1 MELYR
6 KYRPSTF
13 DDVIGQNHITKIL
26 TNQVEKNRVGHAYL
40 FTGTRGTGK
49 TTCAKI
55 FARAINC
62 LSPKNGSPCGECEV
76 CKSLSSTNLDIIE
89 MDAASNNGVDAIRN
103 IIDQLKYPPVSGKY
117 KIYII
122 DEVHMLSIGAF
133 NAFLKTLEEPPP
145 YVVFILATTEIHKL
159 PQTIISRCM
168 RFDFRL
174 VPSAQIG
181 ERIKTVYQKEKIE
194 FDEDVIPLLADAGEG
209 SVRDALS
216 IAERCIVE
224 GEKITYDDVTDILGT
239 SKRQEIYALF
249 DAIIT
254 GDVGETL
261 RSAENIGRQGKIMS
275 IVAKDLVTF
284 TKDVLLAKTTGKKLL
299 RGSEDAINQILV
311 RAERSSVNSLVSII
325 KTFSAIDAD
334 LRYSVSPLV
343 TFEMTAVRV
352 ARLYD
357 TDVTAL
363 EERIARIERNGV
375 TVVQDNSAQAKPA
388 ETEQKK
394 NDDRPMDA
402 IGIWG
407 RLTTYFRRNES
418 MTFYSIVGEQNR
430 IKIENKNLVVEA
442 TTVDYDTMLTQ
453 AFRDAVERAL
463 KDDGVDLN
471 FVVERRQTGVD
482 MDKETVRM
490 KKLSGSVKFNV
501 IKK

>member
-13 DDVIGQNHITKIL
+13 NDVIGQNHITKIL

-89 MDAASNNGVDAIRN
+89 MDAASNNGVDAIRA
-103 IIDQLKYPPVSGKY
+103 IIDQLKYPPVAGKY

-174 VPSAQIG
+174 VPTEQIG
-181 ERIKTVYQKEKIE
+181 ERIKQVYDSEGIE
-194 FDEDVIPLLADAGEG
+194 YDEDVIPLLADAGEG

-216 IAERCIVE
+216 VAERCIVA

-254 GDVGETL
+254 GDVGQTL
-261 RSAENIGRQGKIMS
+261 KTCESIGRKGKIMS
-275 IVAKDLVTF
+275 VVAKDLISF
-284 TKDVLLAKTTGKKLL
+284 AKDVLLAKTTGKQLL

-325 KTFSAIDAD
+325 KIFSSVDAD

-343 TFEMTAVRV
+343 TFEMTAVR
-352 ARLYD
+352 AAKLYD
-357 TDVTAL
+357 SDISAL
-363 EERIARIERNGV
+363 EERVARIERNGV
-375 TVVQDNSAQAKPA
+375 VVNSVQEKQ
-388 ETEQKK
+388 ESTEQKK
-394 NDDRPMDA
+394 NEDRPMDA
-402 IGIWG
+402 LGIWG

-418 MTFYSIVGEQNR
+418 MTHYAVAGEQNR
-430 IKIENKNLVVEA
+430 VRIEDNNLIVEVNS
-442 TTVDYDTMLTQ
+442 VDYETMLTQ
-453 AFRDAVERAL
+453 AFRDAVDRAL

-471 FVVERRQTGVD
+471 FVVERKQTGVD
-482 MDKETVRM
+482 MDREVARM
-490 KKLSGSVKFNV
+490 QKLAGGVKINVLKK
-501 IKK
+501 

>member
-6 KYRPSTF
+6 KYRPGTF
-13 DDVIGQNHITKIL
+13 DSVIGQNHIVKTLI
-26 TNQVEKNRVGHAYL
+26 NQVEKNRVGHAYL

-62 LSPKNGSPCGECEV
+62 LSPVNGSPCGECEA
-76 CKSLSSTNLDIIE
+76 CRALNGNNLDIIE
-89 MDAASNNGVDAIRN
+89 MDAASNNGVDHIRD
-103 IIDQLKYPPVSGKY
+103 IIDRLKYPPVNGKY
-117 KIYII
+117 KVYII
-122 DEVHMLSIGAF
+122 DEVHMLSPGAF
-133 NAFLKTLEEPPP
+133 NAFLKTLEEPPS

-174 VPSAQIG
+174 VPSALIG
-181 ERIKTVYQKEKIE
+181 ERIKQVYDSEGIE
-194 FDEDVIPLLADAGEG
+194 YDEDVIPLLSDAGEG
-209 SVRDALS
+209 SVRDALT
-216 IAERCIVE
+216 IADRCVRE
-224 GEKITYDDVTDILGT
+224 GERITYDDVTDILGT

-261 RSAENIGRQGKIMS
+261 KNAENIGRKGKIMS
-275 IVAKDLVTF
+275 VVAKDLISF
-284 TKDVLLAKTTGKKLL
+284 AKDVLLAKTTGKQML
-299 RGSEDAINQILV
+299 RGSEDAINQIMI
-311 RAERSSVNSLVSII
+311 RAERCSVNSLVSVI
-325 KTFSAIDAD
+325 KIFSSVDAD

-343 TFEMTAVRV
+343 TFEMTAVRA

-357 TDVTAL
+357 SDVSAI
-363 EERIARIERNGV
+363 EERIARIERNGI
-375 TVVQDNSAQAKPA
+375 TIADHSTQAPAQDV
-388 ETEQKK
+388 EQKK

-418 MTFYSIVGEQNR
+418 MSFYTVAGQQNR
-430 IKIENKNLVVEA
+430 VKIEDRNLVVEA
-442 TTVDYDTMLTQ
+442 NTTDYDMLMSQ
-453 AFRDAVERAL
+453 PFRDAVDRAFR
-463 KDDGVDLN
+463 DDGVTLS
-471 FVVERRQTGVD
+471 FVVERRKTGVN
-482 MDKETVRM
+482 MDKEAERM
-490 KKLSGSVKFNV
+490 KKLSGNVKFNI